1 MKIFIDV
8 LFNLGTIIAFGII
21 PSFIS
26 ISSKYKKFYY
36 GLLFGLGSMIG
47 MLNPVILKPG
57 LFFDGR
63 SVLISLAG
71 LFFGPIPAIMSA
83 SIAIIYRFYQAG
95 MAATTGSLVILS
107 SMIIGIVFFRFRN
120 KDKDDLPVRYLFLFG
135 ILVHLAMILLMFTLP
150 SGNALSTIKTI
161 SLPVMIIYPL
171 ATVVVGKILSLSITR
186 NNIMKTLHETE
197 SIFNTFMEHS
207 PIYVFF
213 KDENIRSLRLSK
225 NYVSLLGKPLQD
237 LLGKNMDELFPS
249 DFAKSMINDDKR
261 VLQEGRVIT
270 VDEELNGRFYTTIKF
285 PILAEGEPRFLAGYT
300 IDITER
306 KMMEENLIKSH
317 LLLQRIIDLLPIRVF
332 WKDVDL
338 HFLGC
343 NQIFANDAGKN
354 KAEELI
360 GLDDFQMNW
369 KEQAKAYQEDD
380 QIVMKSGIS
389 KLNFEESQTTPT
401 GNIMWVKTSKV
412 PLTDLNGIT
421 IGILGVYE
429 DITDRKK
436 AEEDL
441 HKLNEEL
448 ESRVKQRT
456 RELENSNKDLE
467 AFSNSISH
475 DLRAPLRAIEGFSQI
490 LESEFKTKLG
500 PEGLRLINII
510 IDNTNHMN
518 RLIRGMLSVSKAS
531 NGDLKKIYLEMNTLV
546 NGVYQEIVSEEERKK
561 ITLNVSPMQPGYGD
575 AILIKQVWINL
586 LENAVKFTRNKE
598 NPTITIQSTVKD
610 NQIVYSI
617 KDNGT
622 GFDPDY
628 KPKLFQMFQRLHTP
642 EEFEGTGIGLA
653 VVERIIRRHSGK
665 VWAEG
670 EEGVG
675 ATFYFTLPLVSS

>member
-1 MKIFIDV
+1 MKIFIDI

-26 ISSKYKKFYY
+26 ITSKYKKIYY
-36 GLLFGLGSMIG
+36 GLLFGFGSIIG
-47 MLNPVILKPG
+47 MINPVILKPG

-71 LFFGPIPAIMSA
+71 LFFGPIPSIMSA

-490 LESEFKTKLG
+490 LESEFKIKLG

-531 NGDLKKIYLEMNTLV
+531 SGDLKKIYLEMNNLV
-546 NGVYQEIVSEEERKK
+546 NGVYQEIVSEEERKN
-561 ITLNVSPMQPGYGD
+561 ITLNISPLQPGYGD
-575 AILIKQVWINL
+575 TILIKQVWINL

-598 NPTITIQSTVKD
+598 NPTITIQSTVED
-610 NQIVYSI
+610 NQNVYSV

-622 GFDPDY
+622 GFNPEY
-628 KPKLFQMFQRLHTP
+628 KTKLFQMFQRLHTP

-675 ATFYFTLPLVSS
+675 ATFYFTLPLVSQ